1 MPGRLPPPAA
11 ACQSVPLCPAHCA
24 PRKNEQF
31 ISAGNGAPLGIG
43 LTTAVLDEFQPKF
56 ASRLSMER
64 DDASALRDVVEATLN
79 RFGDT
84 GTDTGEVERR
94 VVVEL
99 PVGPNNDLFG
109 RMTAKQMATFEE
121 KLTALRDAIQNAME
135 DADPRSACLTLQGVF
150 GDRFPVPSEEETT
163 SQVARV
169 TVGHHQSA

>member
-1 MPGRLPPPAA
+1 
-11 ACQSVPLCPAHCA
+11 
-24 PRKNEQF
+24 
-31 ISAGNGAPLGIG
+31 
-43 LTTAVLDEFQPKF
+43 
-56 ASRLSMER
+56 MER